1 MVDQGNGR
9 VAPNVYSP
17 ARRTVA
23 SAKTR
28 ARRLIVLTGLSCA
41 LGVLI
46 ATAVE
51 IVAVTQLPGR
61 TLAVPVKGVDRSDL
75 QDSFA
80 DSRGTGPHE
89 AIDIPAPRGTPV
101 VAVEDGRIAKLFSS
115 KPGGLTIYLFDPT
128 ETFCYYYAHLDGYAA
143 GLREGQAV
151 KKGEVIGYVGTT
163 GNAPPDTPHL
173 HFAVFRLTP
182 ERQWWKG
189 EAINPYPLL
198 K

>member
-1 MVDQGNGR
+1 
-9 VAPNVYSP
+9 
-17 ARRTVA
+17 
-23 SAKTR
+23 
-28 ARRLIVLTGLSCA
+28 
-41 LGVLI
+41 VLI
-46 ATAVE
+46 AAAVE
-51 IVAVTQLPGR
+51 IAAITQRPDR
-61 TLAVPVKGVDRSDL
+61 DLAVPVKGVDRGDL

-80 DSRGTGPHE
+80 DSRGRVPHE

-101 VAVEDGRIAKLFSS
+101 VAVENGRIAKLFSS

-143 GLREGQAV
+143 GLREGHAV